1 MIPRPR
7 FSGSNPIEAF
17 AKARQDIVAPSSS
30 TWTDWTDW
38 TGGTAPKQA
47 MLRHN
52 TCVICHLL
60 PCKCHSICI
69 ICPQKCYKCQGACQ
83 ILNIFQW
90 RHTFIHKLGKSFIC
104 ASVCPNAGSG
114 QHVDASANTFWM
126 QMSIHMSASMSV
138 PFKTHERVGFRAYSD
153 QVSWGWSMQSCQVA
167 KQILEWRSEHMSAQE
182 PPCMPTNLH
191 RPFIGPYVKQ
201 KWIPQ

>member
-30 TWTDWTDW
+30 TWTDW

-69 ICPQKCYKCQGACQ
+69 ICPQICYKCQGACQ
-83 ILNIFQW
+83 IFQYFNEGTHLSTNW
-90 RHTFIHKLGKSFIC
+90 VNLSYVRLCVS
-104 ASVCPNAGSG
+104 
-114 QHVDASANTFWM
+114 M
-126 QMSIHMSASMSV
+126 QVLVSMSMRQ
-138 PFKTHERVGFRAYSD
+138 PTLFECKCAHT
-153 QVSWGWSMQSCQVA
+153 CQPA
-167 KQILEWRSEHMSAQE
+167 CQYLSKHMNE
-182 PPCMPTNLH
+182 
-191 RPFIGPYVKQ
+191 
-201 KWIPQ
+201 